1 MSEKTKGTVN
11 KVPADM
17 STMSFLRLFSF
28 SSFLF
33 GDFESSVETIIH
45 MIIVTIP
52 KMPVNVV
59 FIMITSILV
68 FPNFTIVIR

>member
-28 SSFLF
+28 SSFFF
-33 GDFESSVETIIH
+33 GEFESSLETIIH
-45 MIIVTIP
+45 MIIVTIA
-52 KMPVNVV
+52 KMPINVV
-59 FIMITSILV
+59 FIMITSILIL
-68 FPNFTIVIR
+68 FPILP